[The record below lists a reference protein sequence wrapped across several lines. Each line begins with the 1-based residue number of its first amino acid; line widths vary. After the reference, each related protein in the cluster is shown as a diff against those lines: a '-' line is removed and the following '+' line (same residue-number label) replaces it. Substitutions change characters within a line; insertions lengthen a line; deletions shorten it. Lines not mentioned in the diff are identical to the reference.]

1 MRISNA
7 MFILAICSSTSIALA
22 AQSPSPAVP
31 AQAPPLPRVVPSGL
45 LQPSLD
51 TVQQTLGALR
61 LEKWKRGTVRDE
73 AEQNI
78 GGILRDVKENLPPL
92 LRDADAAPGTLSK
105 VLPVSRNVNALYDV
119 LLRVVEA
126 SRVSAPGDQAT
137 QLQQALITLGD
148 ARRAL
153 DDHLLDAATAQEKQV
168 TELRVTVQTQAQTVA
183 KLNAKPAPVA
193 APCPTP
199 KPVRRARKKPKP
211 PAATPQKSPVPATT
225 TSKPGM

>member
-7 MFILAICSSTSIALA
+7 VFILAICSSASIAWA
-22 AQSPSPAVP
+22 AQSPSPGVP
-31 AQAPPLPRVVPSGL
+31 AQALPLPRVVPSGL

-51 TVQQTLGALR
+51 TVQQALGALR

-193 APCPTP
+193 APCPAP
-199 KPVRRARKKPKP
+199 KPVRRARRKPKP
-211 PAATPQKSPVPATT
+211 PAATPQKSPVPAGTT
-225 TSKPGM
+225 PKPGI